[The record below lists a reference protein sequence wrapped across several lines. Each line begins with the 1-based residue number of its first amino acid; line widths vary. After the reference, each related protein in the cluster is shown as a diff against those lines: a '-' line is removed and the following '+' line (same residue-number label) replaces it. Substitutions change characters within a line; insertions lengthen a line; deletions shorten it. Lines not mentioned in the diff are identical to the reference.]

1 MTTKLLSKISIA
13 SIVTATLLLTGCNDS
28 QEAKTIEK
36 PKAEQASPKKVEEVK
51 KELEKKTQD
60 AIKKEEEKK
69 EAEKVVYNKY
79 NSIVTEVFK
88 DVAKIAP
95 EGKGMILV
103 FGTNTDPYSDRLKAD
118 ITNSADLQKRLKEDF
133 NSYYFKAHENLRHK
147 QYHEGELMDVDTK
160 TMIAIYGIDATPT
173 IIFTD
178 DNGKAVIVVPG
189 YMPTQQFL
197 VTMDFMQSGKWKGK
211 DRKNGEVYEEL
222 RNFYIE
228 NGINVNKKA
237 Q

>member
-1 MTTKLLSKISIA
+1 MTTKLLSKLSIA
-13 SIVTATLLLTGCNDS
+13 SIITASLLLTGCNDS
-28 QEAKTIEK
+28 QNEAKEIQKPVVEK
-36 PKAEQASPKKVEEVK
+36 KAETVKVEEVK
-51 KELEKKTQD
+51 KELEKKTQE
-60 AIKKEEEKK
+60 AIKEQ
-69 EAEKVVYNKY
+69 EAKLQYTKY
-79 NSIVTEVFK
+79 DPIVSEVFK

-118 ITNSADLQKRLKEDF
+118 ITNSKELQKRLKEDF

-189 YMPTQQFL
+189 YMPTEQFL
-197 VTMDFMQSGKWKGK
+197 VTMDFMKAGKWKGK
-211 DRKNGEVYEEL
+211 DRKNGEVYEAL
-222 RNFYIE
+222 RTFYIE
-228 NGINVNKKA
+228 NGINVNKKGE
-237 Q
+237 